1 MDHTLRS
8 SAVRAGNHPLVE
20 NGARLG
26 YAASGVLHLLLGW
39 LALQLALGRAAT
51 ADQTGALTALAA
63 TTVGK
68 ILLWVLLVGFA
79 LLAVW
84 QVAEALGR
92 SGRQR
97 IKPAAKAVVY
107 LALGWTTVAV
117 LRGSAT
123 SGNSQSAGTAA
134 GLMSHPAGR
143 LLVGALGLL
152 VVGVGVYH
160 VAKGWRRTF
169 LADLRDHPNEWVVRA
184 GRVGYVAKGVALAL
198 VGGLFVSAALT
209 ADPSRAKGL
218 DGALRTLLAL
228 PLGRVLLA
236 LVALGLAAYGVYS
249 FGRARHAR
257 V

>member
-8 SAVRAGNHPLVE
+8 SAVRAGNHPVIE

-39 LALQLALGRAAT
+39 LALQLALGHAAT
-51 ADQTGALTALAA
+51 ADQTGALAALAA
-63 TTVGK
+63 TGVGK
-68 ILLWVLLVGFA
+68 ALLWVLLAGFV
-79 LLAVW
+79 LLGVW

-92 SGRQR
+92 TGKQR

-107 LALGWTTVAV
+107 LALAWTTFGV

-123 SGNSQSAGTAA
+123 SGNGQSAGTAA
-134 GLMSHPAGR
+134 TLMAHPAGR
-143 LLVGALGLL
+143 LLVGAVGLL
-152 VVGVGVYH
+152 VIGIGIYH
-160 VAKGWRRTF
+160 VVKGWRKKF
-169 LADLRDHPNEWVVRA
+169 LSDLRDHPNEWVIRA
-184 GRVGYVAKGVALAL
+184 GRTGYVAKGVALAL
-198 VGGLFVSAALT
+198 VGGLFVSAAVS
-209 ADPSRAKGL
+209 ADPSKAKGL

-228 PLGRVLLA
+228 PLGRVLLV